1 MRSVNKVILIGH
13 VTRDPELR
21 QTAGGHP
28 IATFSIATNRTWV
41 TSSSEKQESTEFH
54 DLVAWGKLAEICS
67 KYVGKSTAIYVEGR
81 LHTRK
86 WDAPDGSKRH
96 KTEVVIT
103 ELNILSRR
111 KDDDYGSE
119 DNEEIDREFEALSED
134 TTSDE
139 SVVIF
144 KELDIDS
151 EDLPNSLDTKK

>member
-21 QTAGGHP
+21 QTASGHP
-28 IATFSIATNRTWV
+28 IATFSIATNRSWV
-41 TSSSEKQESTEFH
+41 TSNSDKQESTEFH
-54 DLVAWGKLAEICS
+54 DLVAWGKLAEICHT
-67 KYVGKSTAIYVEGR
+67 YVGKSTAIYVEGR

-111 KDDDYGSE
+111 KDGTDEEDYGTVENDVDQEFDSFT
-119 DNEEIDREFEALSED
+119 DKEE
-134 TTSDE
+134 TNDE
-139 SVVIF
+139 MF
-144 KELDIDS
+144 KELDLDS
-151 EDLPNSLDTKK
+151 EELPNSTE

>member
-21 QTAGGHP
+21 QTASGHP

-41 TSSSEKQESTEFH
+41 TSASEKQESTEFH
-54 DLVAWGKLAEICS
+54 DLVAWGKLAEICH

-111 KDDDYGSE
+111 KETEGDETDSLEMERELETISSE
-119 DNEEIDREFEALSED
+119 NENED
-134 TTSDE
+134 VLKD
-139 SVVIF
+139 
-144 KELDIDS
+144 LDLDS
-151 EDLPNSLDTKK
+151 EDLPSTSD